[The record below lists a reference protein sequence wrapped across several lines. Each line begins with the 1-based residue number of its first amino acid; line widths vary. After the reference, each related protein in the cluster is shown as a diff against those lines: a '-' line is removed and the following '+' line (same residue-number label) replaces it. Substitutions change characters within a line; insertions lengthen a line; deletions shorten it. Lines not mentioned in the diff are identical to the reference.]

1 MVHYGRCL
9 VGLRSHYQQTGINAD
24 IIHYCWFILLPAAS
38 QLYQSSGLAPEAEVL
53 PKNRI
58 IKVSQSDSCVGE
70 RCVGNIFFSRSC
82 ALDCRTMQSTPHL
95 DVLPPLVETGKTDE
109 LVESGRTL
117 FTTVS
122 PLNDS
127 YAVFPAPLLEK
138 LSTRSRSTDS
148 GEQNIYLVSSKA
160 PPSTERRLFI
170 GDTSIIF
177 AAMQNLRKTVDENGV
192 YLTQPETIQRSIRK
206 LAVDYVNFAKE
217 CWIHTSRIAGEA
229 NLATADH
236 YRSLYT
242 CLSLFTI
249 LYLPEYGL
257 ENAPVGDDLM
267 EWLNIHFIEPSTEEG
282 DHLSGLERPW
292 EDETYWPYL
301 TRAILRGLSKAVT
314 FFLGTL
320 SEHPS
325 GNLQRLAQSIIPLLS
340 TQPKLQHFDAERDFA
355 YASHRWKEKVRALRI
370 ELDDVP
376 QSDRR
381 DKFEDWW
388 DRFSDIVGILEGR
401 EEVIRKVCEDLG
413 ADWREVCVAWGVF
426 VDTRLRRQDLPDVV
440 GQVLEDMPP
449 DPTIL
454 EDMVHVA
461 LFMGDPLKALEHAAQ
476 LDPWLSAHLADM
488 MEPLSLVEQAVND
501 ESELS
506 VRDFSVLSYAHYL
519 HSDPAMWRITVT
531 YMYSC
536 GKVGTATADEILVR
550 VPLRLQSKPS
560 NANDGGDSQADQGDL
575 SAIVKDVNA
584 TCHEYQREAVRRTVC
599 KIAAQAFV
607 QKKEFGLAISY
618 CSSAEDWPGLGRVID
633 RVLQEYIH
641 SGPEQ
646 YTRFVSGIAP
656 SLQGL
661 RTNTAAHG
669 VFTHRLM
676 FAVRYAEFHQ
686 RLLNRDLQ
694 DAAWD
699 LVSMLQEGIA
709 PKAWWAVLLCDAF
722 ELLQYDPTP
731 LFSYAGACVLLRR
744 LDEIISRTAQ
754 GASEDYLKILEAKL
768 RIDGQKDTQKRLQLV
783 RFALAKYFARC
794 AMIGTGG
801 TQTVPRR
808 VDPTV

>member
-1 MVHYGRCL
+1 
-9 VGLRSHYQQTGINAD
+9 
-24 IIHYCWFILLPAAS
+24 
-38 QLYQSSGLAPEAEVL
+38 
-53 PKNRI
+53 
-58 IKVSQSDSCVGE
+58 
-70 RCVGNIFFSRSC
+70 
-82 ALDCRTMQSTPHL
+82 MQSTPHL
-95 DVLPPLVETGKTDE
+95 DVLPPLVEAGKSDE

-117 FTTVS
+117 LTAVS

-127 YAVFPAPLLEK
+127 YGVFPALLLEK
-138 LSTRSRSTDS
+138 LATRSKSTHSD
-148 GEQNIYLVSSKA
+148 ERNVYFVSSKP
-160 PPSTERRLFI
+160 PPSTERRLE
-170 GDTSIIF
+170 S
-177 AAMQNLRKTVDENGV
+177 
-192 YLTQPETIQRSIRK
+192 IQRSIRK
-206 LAVDYVNFAKE
+206 LALDYVNFAKE
-217 CWIHTSRIAGEA
+217 CWIHTSRMSGET
-229 NLATADH
+229 NQATADH

-282 DHLSGLERPW
+282 DHLSSLERPW
-292 EDETYWPYL
+292 EDETFWPYL

-325 GNLQRLAQSIIPLLS
+325 GNLRRLAQSIIPLLS

-355 YASHRWKEKVRALRI
+355 YASHRWKEKVKMLRI

-376 QSDRR
+376 ESDRR
-381 DKFEDWW
+381 DSFEDWW

-401 EEVIRKVCEDLG
+401 EEVIRKVCEELG

-426 VDTRLRRQDLPDVV
+426 VDTRLRRQDLPDVAA
-440 GQVLEDMPP
+440 QVLEDMPP

-461 LFMGDPLKALEHAAQ
+461 LFMGDPLKALEHAAH

-501 ESELS
+501 ETELS

-519 HSDPAMWRITVT
+519 HSDPAMWRITVS

-536 GKVGTATADEILVR
+536 GKVGAATADEILVR

-560 NANDGGDSQADQGDL
+560 NANDGGDSQGDL
-575 SAIVKDVNA
+575 SAVVKDVNA
-584 TCHEYQREAVRRTVC
+584 TCREYQREAARRVVC
-599 KIAAQAFV
+599 KIAAQTFV
-607 QKKEFGLAISY
+607 QRREYGLAISY

-633 RVLQEYIH
+633 RVLREYIH

-646 YTRFVSGIAP
+646 YTKFISGIAP

-661 RTNTAAHG
+661 RVNSAAHG
-669 VFTHRLM
+669 VFIHRLM

-709 PKAWWAVLLCDAF
+709 PKAWWAVLLCDAI

-731 LFSYAGACVLLRR
+731 LFSYASACVLLRR

-754 GASEDYLKILEAKL
+754 GAGEDYLKILEAK
-768 RIDGQKDTQKRLQLV
+768 RQADGQKDIQKQLQLV

-801 TQTVPRR
+801 TQMVPRKM
-808 VDPTV
+808 DQTV

>member
-1 MVHYGRCL
+1 MR
-9 VGLRSHYQQTGINAD
+9 
-24 IIHYCWFILLPAAS
+24 
-38 QLYQSSGLAPEAEVL
+38 
-53 PKNRI
+53 
-58 IKVSQSDSCVGE
+58 
-70 RCVGNIFFSRSC
+70 
-82 ALDCRTMQSTPHL
+82 STPHL
-95 DVLPPLVETGKTDE
+95 DVLPPLVEAGKTDE

-117 FTTVS
+117 FTAVS

-127 YAVFPAPLLEK
+127 YAVFPVPLFEK
-138 LSTRSRSTDS
+138 LSTRPKPTDS
-148 GEQNIYLVSSKA
+148 DEQNVYFVSSKP

-177 AAMQNLRKTVDENGV
+177 AAMQNLTKTVDKNGV
-192 YLTQPETIQRSIRK
+192 YSTQQESIQRSIRK
-206 LAVDYVNFAKE
+206 LALDYVNFARE
-217 CWIHTSRIAGEA
+217 CWIHTSRMAGETDQA
-229 NLATADH
+229 DADH

-249 LYLPEYGL
+249 LYLPEYGM

-292 EDETYWPYL
+292 EDETFWPYL
-301 TRAILRGLSKAVT
+301 TRAVLRGLPKAVA

-320 SEHPS
+320 AEHPS
-325 GNLQRLAQSIIPLLS
+325 GNLRRLAQSIIPLLS

-355 YASHRWKEKVRALRI
+355 YASHRWREKVKMLRI

-376 QSDRR
+376 ESDRR
-381 DKFEDWW
+381 DSFEDWW

-440 GQVLEDMPP
+440 AQVLEDMPP

-488 MEPLSLVEQAVND
+488 MEPLSLVEQQAVND

-506 VRDFSVLSYAHYL
+506 VREFYVLSYTHYL
-519 HSDPAMWRITVT
+519 HSDPAMWRITVS

-536 GKVGTATADEILVR
+536 GKVGAAAADEILVR

-560 NANDGGDSQADQGDL
+560 NTNDSSHSQADQGDL
-575 SAIVKDVNA
+575 SAVVKDVNA
-584 TCHEYQREAVRRTVC
+584 TCHEYQREAARRTVC
-599 KIAAQAFV
+599 KIAAQTFV
-607 QKKEFGLAISY
+607 QRKEYGLAISY
-618 CSSAEDWPGLGRVID
+618 YSSAEDWPGLGRVID
-633 RVLQEYIH
+633 RVLQEYIR

-646 YTRFVSGIAP
+646 YTKFVSGIAP

-661 RTNTAAHG
+661 RANSAAHG
-669 VFTHRLM
+669 VFIHRLM

-709 PKAWWAVLLCDAF
+709 PKAWWAVLLCDAI

-731 LFSYAGACVLLRR
+731 LFSYASACTLLRD

-754 GASEDYLKILEAKL
+754 GAGEDYLKILESKL
-768 RIDGQKDTQKRLQLV
+768 QIDGQKDSQKQLQLV

-801 TQTVPRR
+801 TQTVRR
-808 VDPTV
+808 MVDPTV